1 MSENTTPETVVDTT
15 VEPTTSIPV
24 PRWLGRTIDFFKHNR
39 KPILWGV
46 GGAVL
51 GAVAISF
58 KESYDDLEELEDA
71 DYEALMIEGVIDNDY
86 EPENSDS

>member
-58 KESYDDLEELEDA
+58 KESYDDLEELEGA
-71 DYEALMIEGVIDNDY
+71 DYEDLMIEGAIDSDY